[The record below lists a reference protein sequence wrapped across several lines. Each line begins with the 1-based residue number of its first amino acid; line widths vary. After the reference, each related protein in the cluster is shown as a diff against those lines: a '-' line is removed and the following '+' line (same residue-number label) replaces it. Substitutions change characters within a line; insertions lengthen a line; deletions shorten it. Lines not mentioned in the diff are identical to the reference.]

1 MPDNTPI
8 AVTSRSF
15 SRHPV
20 LREEL
25 IARYDNVHFN
35 DEGLSLQGAA
45 LIDFL
50 RGRRKVITGL
60 ETVDDALLSAVP
72 ELNVIAKYGVGL
84 DMIDMEAMTRHGVHL
99 GWKGGVN
106 RRSVAELV
114 LGFMIS
120 LLHLVPECDRDLRA
134 ETWQNKKGRQL
145 TGRTIGIV
153 GCGHIGKDLT
163 GLLAPFGCRILAND
177 IRDFPEFYAENGVEP
192 VSLDQLLE
200 AADIVT
206 LHIPLNAAT
215 HHIMNAGTI
224 ARMRRGAILINAAR
238 GGLVDEA
245 ALKAA
250 LQQRHLQAAAFDVFA
265 IEPPEDWELFKL
277 PNFLGTPHIGGSTEE
292 AILAMGRAA
301 IAGLDDHALPDAD
314 NRPTG

>member
-25 IARYDNVHFN
+25 IARYDNVRFN

-120 LLHLVPECDRDLRA
+120 LLHLVPECDRDLRG

-215 HHIMNAGTI
+215 HHIINAGTI

>member
-15 SRHPV
+15 SRHPI

-25 IARYDNVHFN
+25 IAKYDNVRFN
-35 DEGLSLQGAA
+35 DEGLSLHGEA

-72 ELNVIAKYGVGL
+72 ELDVVAKYGVGL
-84 DMIDMEAMTRHGVHL
+84 DMIDMEAMARHGVHL

-120 LLHLVPECDRDLRA
+120 LLHLVPECDRDLRS

-163 GLLAPFGCRILAND
+163 SLLAPFGCRILAND

-192 VSLDQLLE
+192 VSLDELLE
-200 AADIVT
+200 ASDIVT
-206 LHIPLNAAT
+206 LHIPLNPAT
-215 HHIMNAGTI
+215 HHIINAGTI

-250 LQQRHLQAAAFDVFA
+250 LQERHLQAAAFDVFA
-265 IEPPEDWELFKL
+265 IEPPQDWELFKL
-277 PNFLGTPHIGGSTEE
+277 PNFLGTPHIGGSTDE

-301 IAGLDDHALPDAD
+301 IAGLDEHALPDAD
-314 NRPTG
+314 NRPAG

>member
-25 IARYDNVHFN
+25 IARYDNVRFN

-120 LLHLVPECDRDLRA
+120 LLHLVPECDRDLRG

-206 LHIPLNAAT
+206 LHIPLNVAT
-215 HHIMNAGTI
+215 HHIINAGTI

>member
-15 SRHPV
+15 SRHPI

-25 IARYDNVHFN
+25 IAKYDNVRFN
-35 DEGLSLQGAA
+35 DEGLSLHGEA

-72 ELNVIAKYGVGL
+72 ELDVVAKYGVGL
-84 DMIDMEAMTRHGVHL
+84 DMIDMEAMARHGVHL
-99 GWKGGVN
+99 GWTGGVN

-120 LLHLVPECDRDLRA
+120 LLHLVPECDRDLRS

-192 VSLDQLLE
+192 VSLDELLE
-200 AADIVT
+200 ASDIVT
-206 LHIPLNAAT
+206 LHIPLNPAT
-215 HHIMNAGTI
+215 HHIINAGTI

-250 LQQRHLQAAAFDVFA
+250 LQERHLQAAAFDVFA
-265 IEPPEDWELFKL
+265 IEPPQDWELFKL
-277 PNFLGTPHIGGSTEE
+277 PNFLGTPHIGGSTDE

-301 IAGLDDHALPDAD
+301 IAGLDEHALPDAD
-314 NRPTG
+314 NRPAG